1 LGHQT
6 VRCAPNYLVRPLP
19 GEARNGLGKG
29 FPRAETRER
38 KVHELNYSGA
48 LDSAPDRPVCTGQ

>member
-1 LGHQT
+1 VCT
-6 VRCAPNYLVRPLP
+6 
-19 GEARNGLGKG
+19 GLSGVPSVTWGQDGPGKG

-48 LDSAPDRPVCTGQ
+48 LNSAPDRPVRTGQ